1 LKALPCLLVAVAI
14 LLAACGDDDDDDAV
28 EVTQSP
34 GESTAAEEPAGPEAT
49 DTQAATGDGA
59 QVIDGEARGLYL
71 YSPGGGAVEQIADR
85 NVLGERGV
93 GLDWFPDGESLA
105 AFGADLVRVEVGG
118 DSDLIYQPEDLAFGT
133 AVSPD
138 GEQIA
143 FSCSGPASADVCI
156 VAAEPAGQ
164 LTRASEDEYFDY
176 LLNWLDD
183 ERILILSDSRPG
195 APEIPVYEGHFPR
208 LGGYFVLNTVDGNI
222 VPATEAD
229 VADPWLSLEG
239 EWTLSVSEAAP
250 HAVFSNGSGT
260 NIEIPVQS
268 EDLAGID
275 PTALADQFDVAWSNG
290 DIYAA
295 LVQRVVFDDGS
306 FIRSAY
312 NVWLVDLNAATA
324 ELVVQTEPCLTD
336 LDCLVT
342 VDWSPDSSGLAILFG
357 IAGD

>member
-1 LKALPCLLVAVAI
+1 MKALPCLLVSLAI
-14 LLAACGDDDDDDAV
+14 LLAACGDDDD
-28 EVTQSP
+28 Q
-34 GESTAAEEPAGPEAT
+34 AAEATEPPSGATDVEEPASPEETA
-49 DTQAATGDGA
+49 DEEPGA
-59 QVIDGEARGLYL
+59 GNGQVIDGEARGLYL
-71 YSPGGGAVEQIADR
+71 YSPDNGELEQVADR
-85 NVLGERGV
+85 NALGERGV

-118 DSDLIYQPEDLAFGT
+118 DSHFIYEPEDLTFGT

-138 GEQIA
+138 GERIA

-156 VAAEPAGQ
+156 VAADGPQ

-195 APEIPVYEGHFPR
+195 APDIPVYEGHFPQ
-208 LGGYFVLNTVDGNI
+208 LGGYFVLNTADGNI
-222 VPATEAD
+222 VPATPAD

-239 EWTLSVSEAAP
+239 EWTFSVSPEPP
-250 HAVFSNGSGT
+250 HAVFSDGGGGS
-260 NIEIPVQS
+260 IEIPIES

-275 PTALADQFDVAWSNG
+275 PTALPDQFQVAWSNG
-290 DIYAA
+290 DTYAA

-342 VDWSPDSSGLAILFG
+342 VDWSPDSGSLAILFG